1 MNISTFSTSSP
12 RFDSTN
18 SAEGGMEGTT
28 LIFFLS
34 RKILFLFAVRLFA
47 CGPSFS
53 KLGEKVGV
61 KRWRPFDHRVSFVYF
76 GATSVSSI
84 SKFSTI
90 FSSDGHVTSKLRVR
104 QRRSFVVINL
114 TEIRK
119 FPLLL
124 PFFMFSSSLPHVF
137 FFLSDS
143 QIDISNNARIVES
156 GWTWIVGSCNQ
167 GGRGGS
173 SEERSKKVK
182 EEGGAEPRAC
192 HQEGNWLAD

>member
-1 MNISTFSTSSP
+1 
-12 RFDSTN
+12 
-18 SAEGGMEGTT
+18 MEGTT

-47 CGPSFS
+47 CEPSFS

-137 FFLSDS
+137 FSFPIRKSTYPTTLES
-143 QIDISNNARIVES
+143 SNPVEL
-156 GWTWIVGSCNQ
+156 
-167 GGRGGS
+167 GS
-173 SEERSKKVK
+173 SDRAIREGEEDRVKKDRK
-182 EEGGAEPRAC
+182 R
-192 HQEGNWLAD
+192 

>member
-1 MNISTFSTSSP
+1 
-12 RFDSTN
+12 
-18 SAEGGMEGTT
+18 MEGTT

-84 SKFSTI
+84 SKFPTI

-137 FFLSDS
+137 FFPFRFANRHI
-143 QIDISNNARIVES
+143 QRRSNRRIRLNLDRRIVQS
-156 GWTWIVGSCNQ
+156 G
-167 GGRGGS
+167 R
-173 SEERSKKVK
+173 ERRV
-182 EEGGAEPRAC
+182 E
-192 HQEGNWLAD
+192 